1 MRVLAIENFK
11 KIIKKFTF
19 VQVYI
24 IVADFHGG
32 IVQARFA
39 SLGLQNILGVLRTK
53 PEKRKHNKV
62 DYSSAPLRRS
72 NRSKGDSAPSS
83 KKESDDIKER
93 LYQEALGQR
102 SNRLKVAVSC
112 HSCRQKNYCDEED
125 CKRCGD
131 FDMDQPCLGM
141 SDCSIC
147 HSSNGLLCRECLK
160 NRYELEEVRANK
172 EWICPH
178 CTEEKGIKP
187 YWFCNRSS
195 CLKKRNIALTGNT
208 LKVARRMG
216 YKSVAHMFMDQL
228 QGAVKGGDD
237 KLFG

>member
-1 MRVLAIENFK
+1 MGRVRVKPNYEELRKAQIMEN
-11 KIIKKFTF
+11 
-19 VQVYI
+19 
-24 IVADFHGG
+24 
-32 IVQARFA
+32 QARFA

-72 NRSKGDSAPSS
+72 NRSKGDSAPLS

-131 FDMDQPCLGM
+131 LNMDQPCLGM

-160 NRYELEEVRANK
+160 NRYGEELEEVRANK

-187 YWFCNRSS
+187 YWFCNRSL

-208 LKVARRMG
+208 LKVCM
-216 YKSVAHMFMDQL
+216 SSLVSL
-228 QGAVKGGDD
+228 EV
-237 KLFG
+237 LFVRVYLLFY

>member
-131 FDMDQPCLGM
+131 FDMDQPCL
-141 SDCSIC
+141 
-147 HSSNGLLCRECLK
+147 
-160 NRYELEEVRANK
+160 ELEEVRANK